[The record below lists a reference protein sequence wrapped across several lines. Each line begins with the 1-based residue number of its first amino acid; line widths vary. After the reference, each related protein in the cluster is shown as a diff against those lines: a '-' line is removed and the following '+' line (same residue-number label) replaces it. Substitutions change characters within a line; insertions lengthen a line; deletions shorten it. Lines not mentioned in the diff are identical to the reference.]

1 LAGFL
6 TNISIHNNII
16 SRNVKNEYRSF
27 YYRYLQQLGKYQS
40 RIFMRYSIKSVFVDK
55 EKFRIFRYEYHRY
68 NGLKEI
74 GNDEI
79 FEGKLGEVAIPPS
92 TFR

>member
-1 LAGFL
+1 MKLRM
-6 TNISIHNNII
+6 TQ
-16 SRNVKNEYRSF
+16 VKKMVFSNDR
-27 YYRYLQQLGKYQS
+27 
-40 RIFMRYSIKSVFVDK
+40 SVFVDK
-55 EKFRIFRYEYHRY
+55 EKFRIFRSGYHRY

-79 FEGKLGEVAIPPS
+79 FEGKLGEIAIPPS